1 MKCEIT
7 NGILTFVLG
16 VLVVLGVIFALQTI
30 NRSREDNS
38 LQVQALQVNQTYLRL
53 QGLANEVAAYN
64 QKYPNPALTRIL
76 QGH

>member
-1 MKCEIT
+1 MKCEML

-16 VLVVLGVIFALQTI
+16 ALVVAGVILALQTI
-30 NRSREDNS
+30 NRSRELNV
-38 LQVQALQVNQTYLRL
+38 LQIQAVQINQNYLRL
-53 QGLANEVAAYN
+53 QSLANETAAYN

>member
-7 NGILTFVLG
+7 NGILTFALG
-16 VLVVLGVIFALQTI
+16 VLVVLGVVFALQTI
-30 NRSREDNS
+30 NRSREDNA
-38 LQVQALQVNQTYLRL
+38 LQIQALQINQTYLRL